1 MPPKPNSMECRMIDG
16 VVSRRDFLR
25 LAGAGGS
32 AAGLAALVAACG
44 GDEPGGSGGSV
55 PPGSLQALRADATQL
70 SLLGAQ
76 SQLPVGT
83 SLYTFGLSTADNR
96 LVTGGAPQVWVAK
109 DETGRAAGPFP
120 SRWFELK
127 AYETTRDTSP
137 RSPLTGFYG
146 AEVEFPEA
154 GNWMVAAATEVDG
167 GRAVGSGGVPVAA
180 EVPAAVGTKAKA
192 LSTPVATSPAGR
204 KKICTREPACPLHG
218 ISLDDALRSGRP
230 TVVNFGTPLLCT
242 SQICGPVVDE
252 QMVVAD
258 KVGAKANFVHVEI
271 YPSRSTAKPVAAL
284 AEYGFSTEPWLL
296 VVDREGVIRDR
307 HEGPVTAGQIEDSL
321 RPLLA

>member
-1 MPPKPNSMECRMIDG
+1 VP
-16 VVSRRDFLR
+16 SRREFLR

-32 AAGLAALVAACG
+32 AVGLAALLAACD
-44 GDEPGGSGGSV
+44 GDGEDPDGPGAA
-55 PPGSLQALRADATQL
+55 GSLQALRADATQL

-83 SLYTFGLSTADNR
+83 ALYTFGLSTADNR
-96 LVTGGAPQVWVAK
+96 LVTGGAPEVWVAK
-109 DETGRAAGPFP
+109 NDTGRAAGPFP

-127 AYETTRDTSP
+127 AYETTKDTGP
-137 RSPLTGFYG
+137 RSPLRGFYG

-154 GNWMVAAATEVDG
+154 GNWMVAATVQA
-167 GRAVGSGGVPVAA
+167 GSGRGVGQGAVAVAA
-180 EVPAAVGTKAKA
+180 KVPAAVASKAKA
-192 LSTPVATSPAGR
+192 LATPVATTAAGR
-204 KKICTREPACPLHG
+204 KKICTREPACPLHE
-218 ISLDDALRSGRP
+218 ISLDDALKAGRP

-258 KVGAKANFVHVEI
+258 KLGSKASFIHVEI
-271 YPSRSTAKPVAAL
+271 YPSRDTSKPVRAL
-284 AEYGFSTEPWLL
+284 TEYGFTTEPWLL
-296 VVDREGVIRDR
+296 VVDRDGVIRAR
-307 HEGPVTAGQIEDSL
+307 YEGPVTAGQIEEAV

>member
-1 MPPKPNSMECRMIDG
+1 MP
-16 VVSRRDFLR
+16 SRRDFLR

-32 AAGLAALVAACG
+32 AAGLAALLAACG
-44 GDEPGGSGGSV
+44 GDDEPGGAA
-55 PPGSLQALRADATQL
+55 PAGSLQALKADATQL

-83 SLYTFGLSTADNR
+83 GLYTFGLATPDNR
-96 LVTGGAPQVWVAK
+96 LVTGGAPEVWVSLN
-109 DETGRAAGPFP
+109 DTGRAAGPFP
-120 SRWFELK
+120 TRWFELE
-127 AYETTRDTSP
+127 AYEETKDTSP
-137 RSPLTGFYG
+137 RSPLRGFYG

-154 GNWMVAAATEVDG
+154 GNWMVVATTEVDG

-180 EVPAAVGTKAKA
+180 KVPAAVGSKAKA
-192 LSTPVATSPAGR
+192 LSTPVATTAAGR
-204 KKICTREPACPLHG
+204 KKICTREPACPLHEV
-218 ISLDDALRSGRP
+218 SLDDALKEGRP

-258 KVGAKANFVHVEI
+258 KLGAKASFVHVEI
-271 YPSRSTAKPVAAL
+271 YPSRDTAKPVPAL
-284 AEYGFSTEPWLL
+284 TEYGFTTEPWML
-296 VVDREGVIRDR
+296 VVDRDGVIRAR
-307 HEGPVTAGQIEDSL
+307 YEGPVTAAQIEDAL

>member
-1 MPPKPNSMECRMIDG
+1 LP
-16 VVSRRDFLR
+16 SRRDFLR

-32 AAGLAALVAACG
+32 AAGLAALLAACG
-44 GDEPGGSGGSV
+44 GGDEPSGAA
-55 PPGSLQALRADATQL
+55 PAGSLQALKADATQL

-83 SLYTFGLSTADNR
+83 GLYTFGLATPDNR
-96 LVTGGAPQVWVAK
+96 LVTGGAPEVWVALN
-109 DETGRAAGPFP
+109 DTGRAAGPFP
-120 SRWFELK
+120 TRWFELE
-127 AYETTRDTSP
+127 AYEETKDTSP
-137 RSPLTGFYG
+137 RSPLRGFYG

-154 GNWMVAAATEVDG
+154 GNWMVAATTEVDG

-180 EVPAAVGTKAKA
+180 EVPAAVGSKAKA
-192 LSTPVATSPAGR
+192 LSTPVATTAAGR
-204 KKICTREPACPLHG
+204 KKICTREPACPLHEV
-218 ISLDDALRSGRP
+218 SLDDALKEGRP

-258 KVGAKANFVHVEI
+258 KLGDRASFVHIEI
-271 YPSRSTAKPVAAL
+271 YPSRDTSKPVPAL
-284 AEYGFSTEPWLL
+284 TEYGFTTEPWML
-296 VVDREGVIRDR
+296 VVDRDGVIRAR
-307 HEGPVTAGQIEDSL
+307 YEGPVTAAQIEDAL

>member
-1 MPPKPNSMECRMIDG
+1 MP
-16 VVSRRDFLR
+16 SRRDFLR

-32 AAGLAALVAACG
+32 AAGLAALLAACG
-44 GDEPGGSGGSV
+44 GGDEPSSGAA
-55 PPGSLQALRADATQL
+55 PAGSLQALKADATQL

-83 SLYTFGLSTADNR
+83 GLYTFGLATPDNR
-96 LVTGGAPQVWVAK
+96 LVTGGAPEVWVALN
-109 DETGRAAGPFP
+109 DTGRAAGPFP
-120 SRWFELK
+120 TRWFELE
-127 AYETTRDTSP
+127 AYEETKDTSP
-137 RSPLTGFYG
+137 RSPLRGFYG

-154 GNWMVAAATEVDG
+154 GNWMVAATTEVDG

-180 EVPAAVGTKAKA
+180 EVPAAVGSKAKA
-192 LSTPVATSPAGR
+192 LSTPVATTAAGR
-204 KKICTREPACPLHG
+204 KKICTREPACPLHEV
-218 ISLDDALRSGRP
+218 SLDDALKDGRP

-258 KVGAKANFVHVEI
+258 KLGDRASFVHVEI
-271 YPSRSTAKPVAAL
+271 YPSRDTSKPVPAL
-284 AEYGFSTEPWLL
+284 TEYGFTTEPWML
-296 VVDREGVIRDR
+296 VVDRDGAIRAR
-307 HEGPVTAGQIEDSL
+307 YEGPVTAAQIEDAL

>member
-1 MPPKPNSMECRMIDG
+1 LP
-16 VVSRRDFLR
+16 SRRDFLR

-32 AAGLAALVAACG
+32 AAGLAALLAACG
-44 GDEPGGSGGSV
+44 GGDEPSGAA
-55 PPGSLQALRADATQL
+55 PAGSLQALKADATQL

-83 SLYTFGLSTADNR
+83 GLYTFGLATPDNR
-96 LVTGGAPQVWVAK
+96 LVTGGAPEVWVALN
-109 DETGRAAGPFP
+109 DTGRAAGPFP
-120 SRWFELK
+120 TRWFELE
-127 AYETTRDTSP
+127 AYEETKDTSP
-137 RSPLTGFYG
+137 RSPLRGFYG

-154 GNWMVAAATEVDG
+154 GNWMVAATTEVDG

-180 EVPAAVGTKAKA
+180 EVPAAVGSKAKA
-192 LSTPVATSPAGR
+192 LSTPVATTAAGR
-204 KKICTREPACPLHG
+204 KKICTREPACPLHEV
-218 ISLDDALRSGRP
+218 SLDDALKDGRP

-258 KVGAKANFVHVEI
+258 KLGDRASFVHVEI
-271 YPSRSTAKPVAAL
+271 YPSRDTSKPVPAL
-284 AEYGFSTEPWLL
+284 TEYGFTTEPWML
-296 VVDREGVIRDR
+296 VVDRDGVIRAR
-307 HEGPVTAGQIEDSL
+307 YEGPVTAAQIEDAL